1 MAGQFQVTEDELRVL
16 SGKIDT
22 VRGQIQGEIS
32 RLNGVIDQIASGW
45 KGEAATSYHQ
55 LQNRWNEDAR
65 KMNGILGDI
74 KDAVD
79 STRTNYNASEDQQN
93 SEISKIMSDFG

>member
-22 VRGQIQGEIS
+22 VRGQVQGEIS

-45 KGEAATSYHQ
+45 KGQAASSYQQ
-55 LQNRWNEDAR
+55 LQNRWNEDAKR
-65 KMNGILGDI
+65 MNDILSDI
-74 KDAVD
+74 KEAVD
-79 STRTNYNASEDQQN
+79 STRTNYSASEEQQN